1 MSVTRLILFKTKDV
15 EPGGVWSRHGSRRD
29 TKVQGL
35 QGGESKHPK
44 SSEALAKE
52 GAAVACRSGST
63 LE

>member
-1 MSVTRLILFKTKDV
+1 MSVTRLVQFKTKDV
-15 EPGGVWSRHGSRRD
+15 GREDVWSRHGSRRG

-35 QGGESKHPK
+35 QGGESKLPK

-52 GAAVACRSGST
+52 GAAVACRSGSY